1 MSLRHLRAHS
11 AAQAD
16 PAFSGSAAP
25 GIPDSAFVY
34 PAPGDNDDSLPLPD
48 HFPEPYTDPH
58 PPAADRAAS
67 RSSIT
72 LETGQTLVY
81 CSTER
86 VVNKPVYSKSRAGD
100 VRNGVDGVP
109 DEAKEGVRRITDKY
123 AAPGSLLRNASVS
136 SPSSSGAWAGY
147 DPDVLNSR
155 DTLPSA
161 PTPSIT
167 LPSPSSPS
175 PSAATYNPLT
185 VMMNGGHSSGAG
197 SSSRSSSSAASPTE
211 SGALPN
217 PSVAVAARQYGGGG
231 VLQHD
236 KLTPLSVPAFSD
248 ASSDLSDASPSPVMR
263 TDEVHCGSSSASVV
277 GAGRYQSISGVS
289 FTSLGEGVTEQD
301 LQQVEMFYKSHK
313 SDVVV
318 CHSLANLYIGSA
330 TATTSP
336 TTPGAVPNSSAT
348 SDSWEFVTTGIPLL
362 VLDTGD
368 HHRPRQLSIVVAEK
382 GTAFVLWKDVV
393 SHLTRYACLH
403 ANFHTLRLSS
413 DHNKLAGL
421 SFDDSQ
427 AAAEFAASVLQ
438 LTSDPD
444 DDLLMLS
451 KNNKKKSRKQKQQES
466 KKKPKYK
473 PPKKTD
479 ISQPCCFQ
487 HVTKLEPPQMGGCV
501 PLPPNTFPPAPGG
514 SVSSMSDVF
523 HERLS
528 LSMSRARSRSSE
540 LSEASTAPSDH

>member
-1 MSLRHLRAHS
+1 MSLQQLQARS

-16 PAFSGSAAP
+16 PSFSGSVP

-34 PAPGDNDDSLPLPD
+34 PAPDDNDDSLPLPD
-48 HFPEPYTDPH
+48 HFPEPYTDPD
-58 PPAADRAAS
+58 PPAADRTAS
-67 RSSIT
+67 RSSVT

-86 VVNKPVYSKSRAGD
+86 VVNKPVDAKSAGD
-100 VRNGVDGVP
+100 VHNGVDGLQ

-136 SPSSSGAWAGY
+136 GAWAGY
-147 DPDVLNSR
+147 DPGVVSPK

-175 PSAATYNPLT
+175 PSAGTYNPLT
-185 VMMNGGHSSGAG
+185 VMMNGGHSGGAE
-197 SSSRSSSSAASPTE
+197 SSSRSSSSAASPTQ
-211 SGALPN
+211 SSALPT
-217 PSVAVAARQYGGGG
+217 PTVAVVAAKQYGSGGG

-248 ASSDLSDASPSPVMR
+248 ASSDLSDASPSPVLR
-263 TDEVHCGSSSASVV
+263 TDSVHCGTSSASMV

-289 FTSLGEGVTEQD
+289 ITSLGDGVTEQD
-301 LQQVEMFYKSHK
+301 VQQVEMFYKSHR
-313 SDVVV
+313 SDVIV

-330 TATTSP
+330 TATT
-336 TTPGAVPNSSAT
+336 TTTTTTMPGAVPNSSTT

-382 GTAFVLWKDVV
+382 GTGFVLWKDVV
-393 SHLTRYACLH
+393 SHLTRYACPH
-403 ANFHTLRLSS
+403 ANFHTLRLSA

-427 AAAEFAASVLQ
+427 AASEFAASVLQ

-451 KNNKKKSRKQKQQES
+451 KNNKKKSKKQKKQES
-466 KKKPKYK
+466 KNKPKYK

-487 HVTKLEPPQMGGCV
+487 HITKLERPQMGGLV